1 MSSARSLN
9 EIVPENPSTPTRPES
24 QVSEVENDVKH
35 ETSGTAPISNEVAET
50 IENYSVADLIAQIE
64 RQKKII
70 SDDSQK
76 IQLLEAKCVK
86 FSEHQKELETKLD
99 IANKERESA
108 LKNKENT
115 VIRFAVSEQK
125 LLKEQQLRNLLDCK
139 YREVQKECEHLRNK
153 LQSMVNDKNRICLL
167 LDNKFYEC
175 KHIQQQLDSTKQEL
189 QEFKAKCKEDSQ
201 ERIKCENGE
210 EKVDES
216 VREESKLLEKQ
227 LREQQA
233 NVILLRH
240 EKHNQEQVTDKLR
253 AELEHWQ
260 KKCEELIQEKTNL
273 LSKVQHLEEQ
283 CQKESIISKTVPQL
297 ELKIQELVTD
307 MEYCQSR
314 ESELLGFTQQLTDKN
329 VQLLSEFSAFE
340 TKIHQLTCE
349 STTLKR
355 QLKEQETKTVQLSH
369 QLEKER
375 MLFSVDNS
383 ELSDKLKQ
391 TRNQLDE
398 ALQQIEDLKEET
410 VVAGRKN
417 DLRLREMTKELEQC
431 RKKIEQY
438 ELNTFNSNLSSSK
451 SSSNNQS
458 SSNSEEALYDKTI
471 DSQTLIEHI
480 VKLQRISAK
489 KSEKIDFLEDHV
501 KTLTME
507 IQKRQGFIKD
517 VF

>member
-1 MSSARSLN
+1 MSSVQSLN
-9 EIVPENPSTPTRPES
+9 EIVRENLSTSPDSE
-24 QVSEVENDVKH
+24 VSEAENDVKH
-35 ETSGTAPISNEVAET
+35 ETSGTAPIEVPKT
-50 IENYSVADLIAQIE
+50 TENSSVDDLIAQIE
-64 RQKKII
+64 HQRKII

-76 IQLLEAKCVK
+76 IKLLEAKCFK
-86 FSEHQKELETKLD
+86 FSEYQKELETKLD
-99 IANKERESA
+99 IANKEQESA

-125 LLKEQQLRNLLDCK
+125 LLKEQQLRNQLDCK

-153 LQSMVNDKNRICLL
+153 LQSMANDKNRICLL

-175 KHIQQQLDSTKQEL
+175 KHIQQQLDLTKQEL
-189 QEFKAKCKEDSQ
+189 QELKTKCNKESQ
-201 ERIKCENGE
+201 EGSKCENGE

-216 VREESKLLEKQ
+216 VKEESKLLEKQ
-227 LREQQA
+227 LKEQQA

-240 EKHNQEQVTDKLR
+240 EKHNQEQVIDKLR
-253 AELEHWQ
+253 GEIEQWQ

-273 LSKVQHLEEQ
+273 LSKVKHLEEQ
-283 CQKESIISKTVPQL
+283 CEKESIISKKVPQL
-297 ELKIQELVTD
+297 ELKIQELLTD

-349 STTLKR
+349 TTTLKR
-355 QLKEQETKTVQLSH
+355 QLKEQQTKTVELSN
-369 QLEKER
+369 QLEKEH
-375 MLFSVDNS
+375 MLFSIETS

-391 TRNQLDE
+391 TKNQLDE

-410 VVAGRKN
+410 VVATRKN
-417 DLRLREMTKELEQC
+417 DLRLREMSKELEHC
-431 RKKIEQY
+431 RKKLEQY

-451 SSSNNQS
+451 NS
-458 SSNSEEALYDKTI
+458 SSNSEEALHDKI

-501 KTLTME
+501 RTLTME